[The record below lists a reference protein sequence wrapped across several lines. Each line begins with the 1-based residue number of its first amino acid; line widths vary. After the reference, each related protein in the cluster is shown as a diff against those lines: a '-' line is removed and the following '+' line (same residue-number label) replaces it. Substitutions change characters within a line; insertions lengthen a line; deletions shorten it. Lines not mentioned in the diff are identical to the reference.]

1 MAAGVQILNDWG
13 TVQVD
18 ADWAAMSLRHK
29 QQVSIATP
37 AQGARAFD
45 GVMTFPARA
54 PMIFWK
60 SGVPIFVLA
69 SVENGNGTWTF
80 VFRSTDPTTATVYA
94 FDTPEWTTQT
104 YGLEI
109 FNAQG
114 AKVFGDH
121 LSPLKLAAV
130 VPLAGVPY
138 TWDGLQA
145 GSYAVSMSD
154 PGFKFETY
162 YEDVPKTA
170 IWSCGATDR
179 PNGVRCDWVLSRDSF
194 PVEIPNTVSY
204 PAKFMLVADVAGL

>member
-1 MAAGVQILNDWG
+1 MTGGIQVLNDWG

-29 QQVSIATP
+29 QQISIATP
-37 AQGARAFD
+37 AQDARAFD
-45 GVMTFPARA
+45 GALTFPAKA
-54 PMIFWK
+54 PMVFWK
-60 SGVPIFVLA
+60 SSVPIFVLA
-69 SVENGNGTWTF
+69 SVDNGSGTWTF

-114 AKVFGDH
+114 VKVFGDH

-130 VPLAGVPY
+130 VPLAGMPY

-154 PGFKFETY
+154 PGFMAETY
-162 YEDVPKTA
+162 YADVPKTA
-170 IWSCGATDR
+170 VWSCGAMDR
-179 PNGVRCDWVLSRDSF
+179 PRGGQTDWTLSRDSI
-194 PVEIPNTVSY
+194 PVELQSSTSY